1 MARGP
6 SERDFAHGVR
16 ESAKVTISS
25 ALSHL
30 ECSACGE
37 RYDADVPQQLCRD
50 GKPLLARYD
59 FEAAAKTLTPGSLY
73 GRESALWRY
82 TELLPLR
89 DPAARV
95 SLGETMTPIL
105 PLPRSGARYDFELY
119 VKDEALLPTGTFK
132 ARGAAVGI
140 SRAREL
146 GIREFGMPT
155 NGNAGGAWS
164 AYAARAG
171 MTAHIIMPQSAPHIN
186 RLETVMAGADAY
198 LVDGLISDA
207 GKIIGQA
214 VKDHGWFD
222 GSTLKEP
229 YRIEGK
235 KTMGFELAEQFDWNV
250 PDVII
255 YPTGGGVG
263 LIGIDKALRELH
275 ALGIIGARMPRMVA
289 VQSTGCAPIVAAF
302 ESGAAESTFWP
313 NAQTVAFGITV
324 PKPLGDAI
332 VLTSLRET
340 HGTALALTDDV
351 ILEKQFELTR
361 DEGVFVC
368 PEGGATFAAAI
379 ALRASGWIRSG
390 ERVLLINT
398 GAGVKYPDVP
408 YVQPPLLAKDAVL

>member
-1 MARGP
+1 MII
-6 SERDFAHGVR
+6 
-16 ESAKVTISS
+16 TS
-25 ALSHL
+25 ALSYL

-37 RYDADVPQQLCRD
+37 RYDAEVPQQLCRD
-50 GKPLLARYD
+50 GKPLLARYNL
-59 FEAAAKTLTPGSLY
+59 EAAAKTLN
-73 GRESALWRY
+73 REALREREPSLWRY

-89 DPAARV
+89 DPAHRV
-95 SLGETMTPIL
+95 SLGETMTPLL
-105 PLPRSGARYDFELY
+105 PLPRSGARYGIELF
-119 VKDEALLPTGTFK
+119 VKDDALLPTGSFK

-171 MTAHIIMPQSAPHIN
+171 MVAHIIMPQSAPNIN
-186 RLETVMAGADAY
+186 RLETVMTGADAY

-214 VKDHGWFD
+214 VKDKGWFD

-235 KTMGFELAEQFDWNV
+235 KTMGFELAEQFGWEV

-275 ALGIIGARMPRMVA
+275 ALGMIGAKMPRMVA
-289 VQSTGCAPIVAAF
+289 VQSTGCAPIVDAF
-302 ESGAAESTFWP
+302 ERGAAESTFWP
-313 NAQTVAFGITV
+313 NARTVAFGITV

-332 VLTSLRET
+332 VLHSLRNT
-340 HGTALALTDDV
+340 GGTAIAVGDDV
-351 ILEKQFELTR
+351 ILEKQRELTS
-361 DEGVFVC
+361 DEGIFVC
-368 PEGGATFAAAI
+368 PEGGATLAAAV
-379 ALRASGWIRSG
+379 ALCERGWIRPG

-408 YVQPPLLAKDAVL
+408 YAQPPLLAKESVL